1 MSSGK
6 RQRRQAAALVVQSL
20 WSSNSSKKKAAA
32 GGSNNKSTTNNR
44 PVLEVPPMGFG
55 PIRDPNCNDVLCGR
69 GGLINGSPGNVQFR
83 NIVSTR
89 KKEYNAK
96 TTKRHEKAHMAAEI
110 VRGIRSMNP
119 PGRFLREDANGLWF
133 DVGDARAIRKTG
145 QALREAAPA
154 IREGDTAT
162 GKEDDKASDSGSD
175 GGKKEESKES
185 APIEKKGNPKR
196 KKDEAPAAKT
206 KGKKEEATAEKPAK
220 RPSATAKPP
229 APAVADAGAASTT
242 RQGGKRNWLPSM
254 ITGSMRR
261 NSSSNNNSDA
271 VSVSAET
278 VRSSQTFMIPQPAL
292 GPHAIANAPVV
303 AMPRMSPGAVFSN
316 SHHHR
321 PRPPTE
327 HPPQPYPHAPYPYP
341 YVHHM
346 PPPMHPHMLHHM
358 HPAHLHPPM
367 HHAAAVP
374 VPMMPTRGTLPRDIT
389 EDAFGMNFFDVNME
403 QSECSNCTLSD
414 ISGLSSSIAPGD
426 QRKHPAK
433 QQQQHAKKPQ
443 PVLEGVPP
451 LLQPP
456 TTTSGQEQQ
465 PPLQNME
472 ESSMLDTTS
481 SLPSFSD
488 VLDDVDMAS
497 ATSGGAGN
505 SSLAMASISSS
516 SVAKMMMLPP
526 PVPKNKRHVRGDPS
540 LKENSNS
547 TGSCL
552 SGKGSEISLPS
563 SCGTALSQFSDSFMA
578 LQLSDG
584 HLE

>member
-1 MSSGK
+1 
-6 RQRRQAAALVVQSL
+6 
-20 WSSNSSKKKAAA
+20 
-32 GGSNNKSTTNNR
+32 
-44 PVLEVPPMGFG
+44 
-55 PIRDPNCNDVLCGR
+55 
-69 GGLINGSPGNVQFR
+69 
-83 NIVSTR
+83 
-89 KKEYNAK
+89 
-96 TTKRHEKAHMAAEI
+96 MAAEI
-110 VRGIRSMNP
+110 VRSIRSMNP

-154 IREGDTAT
+154 IREGDTAA

-185 APIEKKGNPKR
+185 PAAEKKGSPKR
-196 KKDEAPAAKT
+196 KKDEAPATKT

-220 RPSATAKPP
+220 RPSATAEP
-229 APAVADAGAASTT
+229 AAAVAADSGAAAARNSTT
-242 RQGGKRNWLPSM
+242 RQSGRRNWLPSM

-261 NSSSNNNSDA
+261 SSNTNNSDA

-292 GPHAIANAPVV
+292 APHTIANTPVV

-316 SHHHR
+316 SHHQR
-321 PRPPTE
+321 PRPVAE
-327 HPPQPYPHAPYPYP
+327 HPPQPYPHAHYPYP

-346 PPPMHPHMLHHM
+346 PPPMHPHMLHM
-358 HPAHLHPPM
+358 HPPHLHPPM

-374 VPMMPTRGTLPRDIT
+374 VPMMPTRGNLPRDIT

-426 QRKHPAK
+426 QRKHPTK
-433 QQQQHAKKPQ
+433 QQQQHTKKPQ

-456 TTTSGQEQQ
+456 TTTSGQ
-465 PPLQNME
+465 PPLHNME
-472 ESSMLDTTS
+472 ESSILDTTS

-505 SSLAMASISSS
+505 SSLAMGSISSS

-526 PVPKNKRHVRGDPS
+526 PVPKNKRLVRGDPA